1 MACTW
6 IPAGRTKWTNT
17 KFPSPLRVPDPK
29 LCSYTTGILQIC
41 TAEIHDI
48 LYSYNYS
55 LPLSP
60 SPQASVC
67 TRTKPHVSNS
77 TDFDKS
83 KRIYNTETCI
93 FSNKSFCANQKAQ
106 NFQNFRFKLN
116 QEGAMSSPTFF
127 NRTLKISQNA
137 RQKRISLPC
146 FHAHTKARAFLPPPP
161 LLHMLALKAHH
172 PLSSDLRRIVVT
184 RAKSHVTLLPFPLPP
199 PLCWNGP
206 LLDDPPPP
214 SLSRIYGLCLS
225 TGLLAILRYTA
236 AYYRGKGSG
245 RGEERR
251 EEELTRRIERVFK
264 PPYTR
269 GVGRR
274 LARLGGGKSKS
285 ERIREVDFR
294 PADVVH
300 PLPLSLLFA
309 FVRKCQLADI
319 KSSLDQRVW
328 DDD

>member
-1 MACTW
+1 MFLIRNCVHILLVYYRYTQQRSTTFS
-6 IPAGRTKWTNT
+6 IP
-17 KFPSPLRVPDPK
+17 
-29 LCSYTTGILQIC
+29 TTIL
-41 TAEIHDI
+41 
-48 LYSYNYS
+48 S
-55 LPLSP
+55 LSP
-60 SPQASVC
+60 PPPQASVC

-199 PLCWNGP
+199 PHSAGMGHSPRRSSSSLP
-206 LLDDPPPP
+206 LTNIRTLSLDRAPRNPE
-214 SLSRIYGLCLS
+214 IYG
-225 TGLLAILRYTA
+225 
-236 AYYRGKGSG
+236 
-245 RGEERR
+245 
-251 EEELTRRIERVFK
+251 RV
-264 PPYTR
+264 
-269 GVGRR
+269 
-274 LARLGGGKSKS
+274 
-285 ERIREVDFR
+285 
-294 PADVVH
+294 
-300 PLPLSLLFA
+300 LPWK
-309 FVRKCQLADI
+309 R
-319 KSSLDQRVW
+319 
-328 DDD
+328 